1 MSELLV
7 ASSAADTPGQGMSVT
22 AGALLRDAREAAGLH
37 IAALAVALKVPV
49 AKLEALE
56 ADNFSALPDM
66 VFVRA
71 LASSVC
77 RTLKIDPQAV
87 LALLPQGEGPRLSAG
102 DVGLNAPVKGFAGR
116 SSAAPFK
123 GAGSRSFVW
132 AVGLL
137 LIGAALMMFLPRGLD
152 ADLSALLKQPETT
165 TKIPMP
171 TGNVAQEIS
180 VAVGAEQRVPS
191 AAPAPA
197 PAPAPAAA
205 AAPAPAPAPA
215 AAAAAGVGVEL
226 PAGES
231 IKPAGIASHPIV
243 LPSVEASA
251 PSSAPAADA
260 PSGVL
265 AFKAR
270 SESWIQVRDA
280 AGALVLQRNLAP
292 NELVSVSGV
301 LPLAVVIGRADA
313 TEVFVRG
320 KPYDIGPV
328 SRENVA
334 RFEVK

>member
-197 PAPAPAAA
+197 PAAAA
-205 AAPAPAPAPA
+205 AAAG
-215 AAAAAGVGVEL
+215 AAAAGVGVEL

>member
-56 ADNFSALPDM
+56 ADNYSALPDM

-137 LIGAALMMFLPRGLD
+137 LIGAALMMFLPLGLD

-191 AAPAPA
+191 A
-197 PAPAPAAA
+197 
-205 AAPAPAPAPA
+205 APAPA

>member
-1 MSELLV
+1 M
-7 ASSAADTPGQGMSVT
+7 T

-180 VAVGAEQRVPS
+180 VAVGAEERVPS
-191 AAPAPA
+191 A
-197 PAPAPAAA
+197 
-205 AAPAPAPAPA
+205 APAPA

>member
-1 MSELLV
+1 M
-7 ASSAADTPGQGMSVT
+7 T

-191 AAPAPA
+191 AAPA
-197 PAPAPAAA
+197 
-205 AAPAPAPAPA
+205 A
-215 AAAAAGVGVEL
+215 AAAAAAAVGVGVEL

-251 PSSAPAADA
+251 PSSAPATDA

>member
-1 MSELLV
+1 MSEVLV
-7 ASSAADTPGQGMSVT
+7 ASSAADMPGQGMSVT

-191 AAPAPA
+191 AAPDPA
-197 PAPAPAAA
+197 PAP
-205 AAPAPAPAPA
+205 
-215 AAAAAGVGVEL
+215 AAAAGVGVEL

>member
-1 MSELLV
+1 
-7 ASSAADTPGQGMSVT
+7 MSVT

-197 PAPAPAAA
+197 
-205 AAPAPAPAPA
+205 
-215 AAAAAGVGVEL
+215 AGVGVEL

-251 PSSAPAADA
+251 PSSAPATDA

-301 LPLAVVIGRADA
+301 LPLVVVIGRADA

>member
-87 LALLPQGEGPRLSAG
+87 LALLPQGEGPRLSAA

-191 AAPAPA
+191 AAPA
-197 PAPAPAAA
+197 AAA
-205 AAPAPAPAPA
+205 A

>member
-87 LALLPQGEGPRLSAG
+87 LALLPQGEGPRLSAA

-123 GAGSRSFVW
+123 GAGTRSFVW

-197 PAPAPAAA
+197 PAA
-205 AAPAPAPAPA
+205 A

-251 PSSAPAADA
+251 PSSAPATDA

>member
-87 LALLPQGEGPRLSAG
+87 LALLPQGEGPRLSAA

-197 PAPAPAAA
+197 PAP
-205 AAPAPAPAPA
+205 
-215 AAAAAGVGVEL
+215 AAGVGVEL

>member
-87 LALLPQGEGPRLSAG
+87 LALLPQGEGPRLSAA

-197 PAPAPAAA
+197 A
-205 AAPAPAPAPA
+205 A

-251 PSSAPAADA
+251 PSSAPATDA

>member
-1 MSELLV
+1 M
-7 ASSAADTPGQGMSVT
+7 T

-56 ADNFSALPDM
+56 ADNYSALPDM

-180 VAVGAEQRVPS
+180 VAVGAEERVPS
-191 AAPAPA
+191 AAPA
-197 PAPAPAAA
+197 
-205 AAPAPAPAPA
+205 A
-215 AAAAAGVGVEL
+215 AAAAAAAAAVGVGVEL

>member
-102 DVGLNAPVKGFAGR
+102 DVGLNAPVKGFASR

-197 PAPAPAAA
+197 
-205 AAPAPAPAPA
+205 A
-215 AAAAAGVGVEL
+215 AAAAAVGVGVEL

>member
-102 DVGLNAPVKGFAGR
+102 DVGLNAPVKGFASR

-191 AAPAPA
+191 A
-197 PAPAPAAA
+197 
-205 AAPAPAPAPA
+205 APAPA

>member
-197 PAPAPAAA
+197 PA
-205 AAPAPAPAPA
+205 
-215 AAAAAGVGVEL
+215 AAAGVGVEL

-301 LPLAVVIGRADA
+301 LPPAVVIGRADA

>member
-1 MSELLV
+1 M
-7 ASSAADTPGQGMSVT
+7 T

-197 PAPAPAAA
+197 
-205 AAPAPAPAPA
+205 

>member
-87 LALLPQGEGPRLSAG
+87 LALLPQGEGPRLSAA

-171 TGNVAQEIS
+171 TGDVAQEIS

-197 PAPAPAAA
+197 P
-205 AAPAPAPAPA
+205 
-215 AAAAAGVGVEL
+215 AAAAGVGVEL

>member
-123 GAGSRSFVW
+123 GAGTRSFVW

-191 AAPAPA
+191 AAPA
-197 PAPAPAAA
+197 
-205 AAPAPAPAPA
+205 A
-215 AAAAAGVGVEL
+215 AAAAAVGVGVEL

>member
-87 LALLPQGEGPRLSAG
+87 LALLPQGEGPRLSAA

-171 TGNVAQEIS
+171 TGDVAQEIS
-180 VAVGAEQRVPS
+180 AAVGAEERVPS
-191 AAPAPA
+191 AAPAP
-197 PAPAPAAA
+197 
-205 AAPAPAPAPA
+205 
-215 AAAAAGVGVEL
+215 AAAAGVGVEL

>member
-123 GAGSRSFVW
+123 GAGTRSFVW

-191 AAPAPA
+191 AAPA
-197 PAPAPAAA
+197 AAA
-205 AAPAPAPAPA
+205 AV
-215 AAAAAGVGVEL
+215 GVGVEL

>member
-165 TKIPMP
+165 TRIPMP

-197 PAPAPAAA
+197 P
-205 AAPAPAPAPA
+205 
-215 AAAAAGVGVEL
+215 AAAAGVGVEL

>member
-1 MSELLV
+1 M
-7 ASSAADTPGQGMSVT
+7 T

-197 PAPAPAAA
+197 
-205 AAPAPAPAPA
+205 AAP
-215 AAAAAGVGVEL
+215 AAGVGVEL

>member
-123 GAGSRSFVW
+123 GAGTRSFVW

-197 PAPAPAAA
+197 PAPA
-205 AAPAPAPAPA
+205 A
-215 AAAAAGVGVEL
+215 AAAAAVGVGVEL

>member
-1 MSELLV
+1 
-7 ASSAADTPGQGMSVT
+7 MSVT

-197 PAPAPAAA
+197 PA
-205 AAPAPAPAPA
+205 
-215 AAAAAGVGVEL
+215 AGVGVEL

>member
-197 PAPAPAAA
+197 PAPAS
-205 AAPAPAPAPA
+205 AP
-215 AAAAAGVGVEL
+215 AAGVGVEL

>member
-1 MSELLV
+1 MSEVLV
-7 ASSAADTPGQGMSVT
+7 ASSAADMPGQGMSVT

-197 PAPAPAAA
+197 
-205 AAPAPAPAPA
+205 A
-215 AAAAAGVGVEL
+215 AAAAAVGVGVEL

>member
-197 PAPAPAAA
+197 PAAAA
-205 AAPAPAPAPA
+205 AV
-215 AAAAAGVGVEL
+215 GVGVEL

-260 PSGVL
+260 PSGVP

-270 SESWIQVRDA
+270 SESWIQVRDS

>member
-87 LALLPQGEGPRLSAG
+87 LALLPQGEGPRLSAA

-191 AAPAPA
+191 AAPA
-197 PAPAPAAA
+197 
-205 AAPAPAPAPA
+205 A
-215 AAAAAGVGVEL
+215 AAAAAVGVGVEL

-251 PSSAPAADA
+251 PSSAPATDA

>member
-180 VAVGAEQRVPS
+180 VAVGAEERVPS
-191 AAPAPA
+191 A
-197 PAPAPAAA
+197 
-205 AAPAPAPAPA
+205 APAPA

-320 KPYDIGPV
+320 KPYDIRPV

>member
-197 PAPAPAAA
+197 PAPA
-205 AAPAPAPAPA
+205 A
-215 AAAAAGVGVEL
+215 AAAAAVGVGVEL

>member
-123 GAGSRSFVW
+123 GAGTRSFVW

-180 VAVGAEQRVPS
+180 VAVGAEERVPS
-191 AAPAPA
+191 A
-197 PAPAPAAA
+197 
-205 AAPAPAPAPA
+205 APAPAPA

>member
-197 PAPAPAAA
+197 PAPA
-205 AAPAPAPAPA
+205 AAPAPAP
-215 AAAAAGVGVEL
+215 AAAAGVGVEL

>member
-1 MSELLV
+1 M
-7 ASSAADTPGQGMSVT
+7 T

-191 AAPAPA
+191 AAPAPG
-197 PAPAPAAA
+197 
-205 AAPAPAPAPA
+205 

>member
-1 MSELLV
+1 LLV

-197 PAPAPAAA
+197 AAA
-205 AAPAPAPAPA
+205 A

>member
-152 ADLSALLKQPETT
+152 ADLTDLIKQKETN
-165 TKIPMP
+165 TKIAMD
-171 TGNVAQEIS
+171 TGKDAQEIS

-191 AAPAPA
+191 A
-197 PAPAPAAA
+197 
-205 AAPAPAPAPA
+205 APAPA

-251 PSSAPAADA
+251 PSSAPATDA

>member
-1 MSELLV
+1 
-7 ASSAADTPGQGMSVT
+7 MSVT

-197 PAPAPAAA
+197 PAPA
-205 AAPAPAPAPA
+205 
-215 AAAAAGVGVEL
+215 AGVGVEL

-251 PSSAPAADA
+251 PSSAPATDA

-301 LPLAVVIGRADA
+301 LPLVVVIGRADA